1 MDFALFL
8 DFTTITKNMKTSWKT
23 PFTSTLLFASIISAS
38 QAAVIGFSEDFTATT
53 LNTAW
58 NESGTGG
65 SFDAANDIYSLS
77 HTNGSPAPRLQRN
90 EGGTIGSFTS
100 TITVNLAIF
109 SNPSVGADFKWK
121 FFGPDG
127 FTEIVLNSF
136 GDMRMFHNDFAGGA
150 GNIQQ
155 NTNIG
160 LTGAGDLLELTL
172 QYDDVADQL
181 EVTYSLNGGG
191 STPFYSGGGI
201 DGRVGDLVTNFTQV
215 EVFEFGGG
223 APVPVVQV
231 QEWNLTPVTSIP
243 EPSSSLLLAGCL
255 GLFAIRRRR

>member
-1 MDFALFL
+1 MQVKL
-8 DFTTITKNMKTSWKT
+8 W
-23 PFTSTLLFASIISAS
+23 
-38 QAAVIGFSEDFTATT
+38 VIGFSEDFTATT

-58 NESGTGG
+58 NESGPGG
-65 SFDAANDIYSLS
+65 SFDAAKYLLSL
-77 HTNGSPAPRLQRN
+77 TYQRESFTEAATH
-90 EGGTIGSFTS
+90 EGGTIGSFHLHHNGQLCYFLIQASAQTLNGNSSGLTDSRRSSS
-100 TITVNLAIF
+100 TA
-109 SNPSVGADFKWK
+109 S
-121 FFGPDG
+121 
-127 FTEIVLNSF
+127 
-136 GDMRMFHNDFAGGA
+136 GDMRMFHNVLTEVPGIS
-150 GNIQQ
+150 NQ

-231 QEWNLTPVTSIP
+231 QEWNLTPVDSIP
-243 EPSSSLLLAGCL
+243 EPSSSLLLDGCL